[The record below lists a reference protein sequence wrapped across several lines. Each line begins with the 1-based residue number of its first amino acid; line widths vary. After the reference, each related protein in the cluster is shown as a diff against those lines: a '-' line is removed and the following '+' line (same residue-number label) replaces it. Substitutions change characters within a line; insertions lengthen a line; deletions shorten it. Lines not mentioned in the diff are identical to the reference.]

1 MSQLFIVETQSK
13 LLLVES
19 LALAKLSS
27 RNFSMNEAEFWNIA
41 IWPKMLK
48 SIWNYLHSWSKV
60 RPIKRMVEN

>member
-27 RNFSMNEAEFWNIA
+27 RNFSMNEAEF
-41 IWPKMLK
+41 
-48 SIWNYLHSWSKV
+48 
-60 RPIKRMVEN
+60 